1 MAEKKFAGVKG
12 TVENE
17 AVSAD
22 FEAAQSFDKIYVG
35 RLGVYY
41 RDGFKT
47 RYIAFEEMERAFLR
61 VQEVRGRMCCG
72 QAFFAYFRADPRLRR
87 PGIRRGD
94 ERERTAHARRPRRGG
109 EKRPEGRHRRS
120 AVTPSK
126 DRRRFFVFGFRKE
139 NSY

>member
-72 QAFFAYFRADPRLRR
+72 QAFFAYFRLILVCGGREYDAGMSENEQLMRAALDAVAKNAPRVAI
-87 PGIRRGD
+87 GVD
-94 ERERTAHARRPRRGG
+94 
-109 EKRPEGRHRRS
+109 
-120 AVTPSK
+120 
-126 DRRRFFVFGFRKE
+126 
-139 NSY
+139 